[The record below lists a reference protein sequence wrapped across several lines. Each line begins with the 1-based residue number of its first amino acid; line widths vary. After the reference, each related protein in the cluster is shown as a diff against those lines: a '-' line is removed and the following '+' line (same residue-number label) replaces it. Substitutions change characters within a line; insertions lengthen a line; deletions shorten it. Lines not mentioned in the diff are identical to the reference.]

1 MEVKTCTFI
10 DASDVFEG
18 CPDAWQVFMDFVGD
32 AVNWGNANRTM
43 TTSDLIS
50 DTLYS
55 WFSDD
60 EKVENQIDKVIAR
73 LKNVNHYVDL
83 EN

>member
-1 MEVKTCTFI
+1 
-10 DASDVFEG
+10 
-18 CPDAWQVFMDFVGD
+18 MDFVGD
-32 AVNWGNANRTM
+32 AVHWGNANRTM

-50 DTLYS
+50 DTLYC